1 MIKIHTPSLKLV
13 LPVFITISVLLSCW
27 PVDNQNSKSRLE
39 SDQISSLEFQSEYI
53 NQSYAYSENDPG
65 AVIEITYIEI
75 TKAPSPRIRDA
86 INEQLE
92 DIMIYSQ
99 GFESYQQL
107 MDSFITEYRLYYESN
122 ADDPL
127 NIGWEDQR
135 TVEVIYNYHNI
146 FSVGCNFYSFT
157 GGAHPNGWTDYYNFD
172 IQTGEVIDL
181 QYLFSYRETKKL
193 QTTGENLFRDMYG
206 IRPDENFSDYDFW
219 FPDDEFYLTE
229 NFFIDDQGLTFY
241 YNSYEIAPYSSGPT
255 ELHIPYELI
264 VDLIDQDNIL
274 YPITN

>member
-1 MIKIHTPSLKLV
+1 MIKMHTPTWKLV
-13 LPVFITISVLLSCW
+13 FPVFIIISILLSCW
-27 PVDNQNSKSRLE
+27 PVDNQKDQSRFE
-39 SDQISSLEFQSEYI
+39 SDQVNSLEFQSEYI

-75 TKAPSPRIRDA
+75 TEAPSLEIQDA

-107 MDSFITEYRLYYESN
+107 MDSFITEYRVYYESN
-122 ADDPL
+122 AEDPL

-135 TVEVIYNYHNI
+135 SVEVIYNRQNI

-157 GGAHPNGWTDYYNFD
+157 GGAHPNGWTNYYNFD
-172 IQTGEVIDL
+172 IQTGDIINL
-181 QYLFSYRETKKL
+181 QNLFSYREIKKL
-193 QTTGENLFRDMYG
+193 QSTGESLFRDMYG
-206 IRPDENFSDYDFW
+206 IKPDENYSDYDFW
-219 FPDDEFYLTE
+219 FPQDEFYLNE

-241 YNSYEIAPYSSGPT
+241 YNSYEIAPYASGPT
-255 ELHIPYELI
+255 NLHIPYELI

-274 YPITN
+274 YPIAH